1 MNAEQGKCQICGVEL
16 QKIGELWLCPQCNDH
31 QSLDIDSISESLSV
45 FADEDRR
52 LLIECPGA
60 TLYLPG
66 TNEVTAGA
74 QFLDAQDPTRG
85 HKIINRPV
93 YGPQHVRRRWI
104 KKEDAHLIRRCQSCQ
119 DHTVR
124 MKRKEGPDLY
134 IPSLKNP
141 QRPSHGQRSHYRNT
155 NPR

>member
-1 MNAEQGKCQICGVEL
+1 MNDEQGKCRICGLTL
-16 QKIGELWLCPQCNDH
+16 QMTGGLWLCPQCNDR
-31 QSLDIDSISESLSV
+31 QKMDPGSITDSLLV
-45 FADEDRR
+45 LADDDHRV
-52 LLIECPGA
+52 LIECPGA

-66 TNEVTAGA
+66 TNEVSAGVL
-74 QFLDAQDPTRG
+74 FSDPDNPACG
-85 HKIINRPV
+85 YKIVDHPV

-124 MKRKEGPDLY
+124 MRRKEGPNLY

-141 QRPSHGQRSHYRNT
+141 RRPSYGHRSHSRN
-155 NPR
+155 NNRR